1 MLFGVVGQQ
10 NVRESLVEARWK
22 APPKSAK
29 FWHYDYG
36 VDDVL
41 PIIKKLESMGFAEN
55 GKLTEKGKAEL
66 NDNEY
71 VYFYHRKSYAHLA
84 FTLPEFCRAVN
95 AQRDIPYRDLI
106 WEKYNKLYM
115 GAISSP
121 KKCRDLR
128 YSMYEFLVDEK
139 KFETAFSMLLEIPF
153 YDMNCQYPFIAPSIM
168 QELKKAQKKAGFTED
183 QIFDMAKER
192 YGRMLVENPTVP
204 AIDVAGIVTSYIFG
218 KDSREIFFKKNS
230 EFKNYSIVIHALFDF
245 ALKDLFV
252 IRSSHSG
259 LISANFLLP
268 MAFRIE
274 KEKTGMKGDFA
285 VPLMEPVILDI
296 KKKDI
301 LNEIVDQINTVLYTI
316 IPGMSIEIKDYGK
329 QAMDSGE
336 EGWKVELMS
345 NREGKRTIPIRME
358 SEGIIKIVSILN
370 VLIQAFGNSSICLV
384 IDELDAGIFE
394 YMLGELLDIFN
405 KSAKGQL
412 IFTSHNLRALEMLD
426 KDSIMFSTANPNNR
440 YIHMKNVKGSNNLR
454 SMYIRS
460 ITLGGQEEKIYEET
474 DSLKIARAFRKAGR
488 RLRSE

>member
-1 MLFGVVGQQ
+1 MRNFVVRLSSLTLTNIKNVKNGTIVMPLSNERKFECSRAEILGIYGQNGSGKTAIVDALYFLQNIMTGEELDQRIIDYIDTDSINAEINAEFKIFGNDILYEVGYHIIFSKVDEGIIIEREYLNCAINKEEYRTNKNIFMDYQRAETNYVFKPLKRLEELVGKDK
-10 NVRESLVEARWK
+10 NVK
-22 APPKSAK
+22 
-29 FWHYDYG
+29 
-36 VDDVL
+36 
-41 PIIKKLESMGFAEN
+41 M
-55 GKLTEKGKAEL
+55 
-66 NDNEY
+66 
-71 VYFYHRKSYAHLA
+71 
-84 FTLPEFCRAVN
+84 
-95 AQRDIPYRDLI
+95 DLI
-106 WEKYNKLYM
+106 VARKMAEK
-115 GAISSP
+115 S
-121 KKCRDLR
+121 
-128 YSMYEFLVDEK
+128 
-139 KFETAFSMLLEIPF
+139 
-153 YDMNCQYPFIAPSIM
+153 NC
-168 QELKKAQKKAGFTED
+168 
-183 QIFDMAKER
+183 
-192 YGRMLVENPTVP
+192 
-204 AIDVAGIVTSYIFG
+204 SYI
-218 KDSREIFFKKNS
+218 
-230 EFKNYSIVIHALFDF
+230 VIQALFEF

-259 LISANFLLP
+259 VISANFLLP

-285 VPLMEPVILDI
+285 VPLMEPVILDV

-301 LNEIVDQINTVLYTI
+301 LNEIVNQINTVLYTI
-316 IPGMSIEIKDYGK
+316 IPGMRIEIKDYGK

-370 VLIQAFGNSSICLV
+370 VLIQAFGNPSICLV

-460 ITLGGQEEKIYEET
+460 ITLGGQEENIYEET

-488 RLRSE
+488 RLQNE